1 MGANEINGA
10 GMPQDT
16 IKAGKKLS
24 DADKEKL
31 EKAKTN
37 GEIQKELK
45 PKSAGS
51 ESTIQEKFSK
61 KVDDMSYEELKKL
74 DANLKKDKTGDS
86 SKDSGFIT
94 YPQQIKD
101 LEKQKAEL
109 QKELK
114 AKGNEMS
121 SEDYIAK
128 ELEIDSIDRQIIS
141 LKLKQKA
148 ELEQYGSPQ

>member
-1 MGANEINGA
+1 
-10 GMPQDT
+10 
-16 IKAGKKLS
+16 
-24 DADKEKL
+24 
-31 EKAKTN
+31 
-37 GEIQKELK
+37 
-45 PKSAGS
+45 
-51 ESTIQEKFSK
+51 
-61 KVDDMSYEELKKL
+61 MSYEELKKL

-94 YPQQIKD
+94 YPQQIKN
-101 LEKQKAEL
+101 LEKQKEEL

-148 ELEQYGSPQ
+148 ELEQHGSPQ